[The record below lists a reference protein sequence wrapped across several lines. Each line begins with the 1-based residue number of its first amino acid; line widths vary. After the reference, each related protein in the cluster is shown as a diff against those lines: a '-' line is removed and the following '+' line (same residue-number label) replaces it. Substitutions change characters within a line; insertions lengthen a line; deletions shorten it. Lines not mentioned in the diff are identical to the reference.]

1 MGVKR
6 MNPRVRGALF
16 AALIGFEGIASLV
29 WPQSGLAHAALDA
42 PPAEARVQG
51 PTLQRDG
58 PYVFSTE
65 SGYRVINTKKHGDV
79 WQLRDRVLPSRSARI
94 TVHVDNPA
102 ATTFRVALRPA
113 PSPAPSV
120 LADNPSRLLMVSDM
134 EGEFDKFVAL
144 MRAQGVIDAD
154 LHWSYGDG
162 HLVLVGDFV
171 DRGQNVLPLLWLIYR
186 MDDEAR
192 KAGGGLHYVLG
203 NHEQFALSGT
213 PKYWP
218 DRMLSSAQAMGDH
231 AEKRMFGESSVLG
244 AWLRSKPVMMKIG
257 DHLFVHG
264 GVSQEF
270 LDTNLT
276 IDAANTLARA
286 HINQPLKQLQ
296 AQVQPVLGHNGLT
309 WYRGMARPHDPEY
322 AREADPDAHLQRVL
336 QRYGVKR
343 IAIAHTIVEHVGLE
357 HDGRL
362 LRLDVHHA
370 EQVPEAALYENGVLW
385 WVDANGGRTVLA
397 DKP

>member
-1 MGVKR
+1 MQ
-6 MNPRVRGALF
+6 A
-16 AALIGFEGIASLV
+16 
-29 WPQSGLAHAALDA
+29 
-42 PPAEARVQG
+42 
-51 PTLQRDG
+51 PTLQLDG
-58 PYVFSTE
+58 PYVFATE
-65 SGYRVINTKKHGDV
+65 SGYRIIDTAKVGDD
-79 WQLRDRVLPSRSARI
+79 WQLRERMMASTSPCI

-102 ATTFRVALRPA
+102 ATVFTVAPRPA
-113 PSPAPSV
+113 PPPAPAV
-120 LADNPSRLLMVSDM
+120 VADNPSRLLMASDM
-134 EGEFDKFVAL
+134 EGEFDKFTAL

-154 LHWSYGDG
+154 LHWSYGNG

-186 MDDEAR
+186 LDDEAI

-218 DRMLSSAQAMGDH
+218 DRMIASAQAMGDH
-231 AEKRMFGESSVLG
+231 AETRMFGESSVLG
-244 AWLRSKPVMMKIG
+244 AWLRSRPVMMKIG
-257 DHLFVHG
+257 DHLFVHA
-264 GVSQEF
+264 GVSQAF
-270 LDTNLT
+270 LDTHLT

-286 HINQPLKQLQ
+286 HINQPLKQLP

-322 AREADPDAHLQRVL
+322 ALEADPDVHVQRVL

-343 IAIAHTIVEHVGLE
+343 IAIAHTIVEHVMLE
-357 HDGRL
+357 HDGKL

-385 WVDANGGRTVLA
+385 WVDANGGRKLLA
-397 DKP
+397 GKP